1 MDPKTFL
8 LAAAAFAFLA
18 WNGISAYGFEYSDGG
33 IQVVG
38 KSLNPPKKIHTYDG
52 TGTFHTVTLTG
63 KTTGIDESGNRWVL
77 DGFWLKVITMP
88 GEPDE
93 KTMHGYD
100 RKNNQFSS
108 YVVQQESIAKETMRK
123 ILRYV
128 SVQNEDYGKNYNKQ
142 ILSEYLSRSE
152 NPKLQADILKER
164 ARASELFRQMYSI
177 ST

>member
-1 MDPKTFL
+1 LDPKTL
-8 LAAAAFAFLA
+8 LLTVATFAFLA
-18 WNGISAYGFEYSDGG
+18 YGGILAYGFEYSEGG

-52 TGTFHTVTLTG
+52 TGTFHTVTLTS
-63 KTTGIDESGNRWVL
+63 KTTGTDESGNQWIL

-88 GEPDE
+88 SEPDE
-93 KTMHGYD
+93 KTMHGFD
-100 RKNNQFSS
+100 RRNNQFSS
-108 YVVQQESIAKETMRK
+108 YVDQQKTIAKETMRK

-164 ARASELFRQMYSI
+164 IKASELFNRLYSI